1 MIILMIYPFLFSRLN
16 FSIGY
21 KFNIFAGIVESI
33 HGSKIM
39 QTSPNKQIC
48 HAFAVLF
55 AIAVLLSCLQAPVS
69 AQEKPEH
76 SFDTEIRHIRNNA
89 IPEFRHTYDDYIQ
102 YAPGVLAVG
111 LKAAGYESRSS
122 WGRMAVSDA
131 FSAGIMAIAVNGLKY
146 SVRRMRPDGTSRNS
160 FPSGHTA
167 TAFMMATILHKEYGW
182 RSPWFS
188 IGGYTVAAA
197 TGISRVMNNRH
208 WTTDVV
214 AGATV
219 GILSV
224 QLGYFL
230 ADMIFKD
237 RYLSERYERIPV
249 AFDLQHRYYDIG
261 LYFSKKFVL
270 NRKGQGMPESGSAAG
285 IGVTVPI
292 SPRWGISA
300 RLGTDYI
307 SYQDIDRP
315 NTYSALAGGRWNIRF
330 AKILEAEA
338 KAMAGCAWMHGSCGF
353 DFCTGASLALL
364 TGCNFKIKAF
374 AEYEIS
380 GPDRQKPSVHSI
392 NTGFSAGFC
401 W

>member
-1 MIILMIYPFLFSRLN
+1 MQISHITPLRLTVAVILSVTVCMGCF
-16 FSIGY
+16 
-21 KFNIFAGIVESI
+21 
-33 HGSKIM
+33 
-39 QTSPNKQIC
+39 
-48 HAFAVLF
+48 
-55 AIAVLLSCLQAPVS
+55 PVPLT
-69 AQEKPEH
+69 AQEM
-76 SFDTEIRHIRNNA
+76 SDTGFDSQIRHIRNNA
-89 IPEFRHTYDDYIQ
+89 IPEFRHTYDDYLQ
-102 YAPGVLAVG
+102 YSPGVVVIG

-197 TGISRVMNNRH
+197 TGVSRVMNNRH
-208 WTTDVV
+208 WTTDVI
-214 AGATV
+214 AGATI

-224 QLGYFL
+224 QLGYFI
-230 ADMIFKD
+230 ADKIFKD
-237 RYLSERYERIPV
+237 RYLSEKYERLPI
-249 AFDLQHRYYDIG
+249 AFDQQHRYYDIE
-261 LYFSKKFVL
+261 LYFSKKFFL
-270 NRKGQGMPESGSAAG
+270 NRKGPGMPGSGSSAG
-285 IGVTVPI
+285 IGVTIPI
-292 SPRWGISA
+292 TPRWGISS

-307 SYQDIDRP
+307 AYQDIERP
-315 NTYSALAGGRWNIRF
+315 NTYSFLAGGSWNIRF

-338 KAMAGCAWMHGSCGF
+338 KAMAGCAWIPGSCGF
-353 DFCTGASLALL
+353 DFCTGAALAVL
-364 TGCNFKIKAF
+364 TGNNFKIKAF
-374 AEYEIS
+374 AEYETL
-380 GPDRQKPSVHSI
+380 GPDRQKPFVHSI